1 MIDFFNDMKKLLS
14 ELTEEIDTLK
24 LNVER
29 VQTEAKKAERTGQD
43 IQRKVTEFQVATQPK
58 IDKINELVEKINK
71 KAD

>member
-1 MIDFFNDMKKLLS
+1 MIEFFNDVKKLLS

-29 VQTEAKKAERTGQD
+29 IQTEAKKAERTSQD

-71 KAD
+71 KS